1 MPIVR
6 TSSKFQIALPKKL
19 RTKLGIKPGQLLAV
33 EEEDGRIVITPVP
46 ADPIEFLWGA
56 LRDGPPLT

>member
-33 EEEDGRIVITPVP
+33 EEDGRIVITPVP
-46 ADPIEFLWGA
+46 PDPIEFLWGA
-56 LRDGPPLT
+56 LRDGPPFT